1 MSTTKT
7 CREFRHQDGDKHI
20 CHRDDTHRG
29 EHHADSGLT
38 WGRNPHARRTRMAD
52 EPCPTVSLSRPLSRL
67 CGAESHG
74 DGRTAPGA

>member
-52 EPCPTVSLSRPLSRL
+52 EPCPDCEPVEAAKPAVRR
-67 CGAESHG
+67 
-74 DGRTAPGA
+74 